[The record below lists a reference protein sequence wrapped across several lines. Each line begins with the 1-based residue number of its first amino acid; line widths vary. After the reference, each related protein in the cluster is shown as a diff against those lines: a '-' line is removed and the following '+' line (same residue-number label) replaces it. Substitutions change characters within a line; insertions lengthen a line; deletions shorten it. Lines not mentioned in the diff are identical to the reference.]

1 MSGPDVGVFLPSMS
15 GPKDRPGDMAATA
28 RHAEDLGLESVW
40 VIDQLVAGTG
50 APFVE
55 SVVSLAAAAGATTR
69 IRLGLGVMILP
80 LRPVVWVAKQVA
92 SLQHVSHDRLI
103 LGVGAGGDRHD
114 QSWVAAGVPRRERG
128 RRTDAALRVLPALVS
143 GVPTRLDGGPDSPP
157 IRLAP
162 AATVPPIVVGG
173 MSEVA
178 MVRAAEHGDGWFLLP
193 VPPAAVVEG
202 RARLAELAAAR
213 GRPTPPVTASMVAA
227 VTGDP
232 ALPDRDG
239 LVRTLTDPDGMFG
252 MPADAVPSMLTLG
265 GPDQI
270 AARLAE
276 YGHAGAE
283 RVVVTL
289 AAGDWMR
296 QAELLAEAAALL
308 APTPE

>member
-1 MSGPDVGVFLPSMS
+1 MPATPTPDIGVFLPSMS
-15 GPKDRPGDMAATA
+15 GPKDPPGDMAATA

-40 VIDQLVAGTG
+40 VVDQLIAGTG
-50 APFVE
+50 APFIE
-55 SVVSLAAAAGATTR
+55 SVVSLAAAAGATGR
-69 IRLGLGVMILP
+69 IRLALGVMILP

-92 SLQHVSHDRLI
+92 SLQHVSNDRLI
-103 LGVGAGGDRHD
+103 LGVGAGGDRHSE
-114 QSWVAAGVPRRERG
+114 SWVAAGVPRRERG
-128 RRTDAALRVLPALVS
+128 RRTDAALRVLPGLVS
-143 GVPTRLDGGPDSPP
+143 GAPTRLDDGPDSPT

-202 RARLAELAAAR
+202 RARLVELAGAR
-213 GRPTPPVTASMVAA
+213 GRPTPSVTASMVAA
-227 VTGDP
+227 LTGDP
-232 ALPDRDG
+232 ALPDHDG
-239 LVRTLTDPDGMFG
+239 LVGTMTDPDGVFG
-252 MPADAVPSMLTLG
+252 MPADQVPNVLTLG
-265 GPDQI
+265 GPAEV
-270 AARLAE
+270 AARFAAYVE
-276 YGHAGAE
+276 AGAD

-308 APTPE
+308 D